1 MELKRK
7 LSPKTVFIGLYFLF
21 FAVYLI
27 VGLRPAEAVQ
37 YEISSKLTIP
47 SIGLVSGV
55 TTLELRD
62 GKLDTPDTIVGIF
75 SNAEN
80 KTFLIGHSTTV
91 FKELHKVKLN
101 EILKYDDKSYRV
113 TSIDMLEKAK
123 ISMSEILSSTE
134 KDTII
139 IMTCAGEL
147 LDGGDATHRLLI
159 KAVSE

>member
-7 LSPKTVFIGLYFLF
+7 LSPKTVFVGLYFLF

-27 VGLRPAEAVQ
+27 IGLRPAEAVQ

-62 GKLDTPDTIVGIF
+62 GKLDTPDTIVGSF

-101 EILKYDDKSYRV
+101 EILKYNDKSYRV